1 MAGKTRSTFQKN
13 RFALFVRTYVAYSIR
28 NILISKYI
36 IDSRLPKYQLS
47 KQFLGKRSIPEISR
61 LSKVLILDYQKLWQ
75 FIVLNKPKRLSPKI
89 NRDEKIKAY
98 LSIECEI
105 ITLKIARQDKENIVH
120 EDYESAI
127 LSPAIERAAGNS
139 LRNIKNDLVFEKR
152 LEELRKKYQRWYYEV
167 AYKYKLPTP
176 RILAFILRLINF

>member
-61 LSKVLILDYQKLWQ
+61 LSKVLILDYQQLWQ
-75 FIVLNKPKRLSPKI
+75 FIVLNREKRLNPKI
-89 NRDEKIKAY
+89 RKDEKIKAY
-98 LSIECEI
+98 LSIESEI
-105 ITLKIARQDKENIVH
+105 ITLKTARKDKENILN
-120 EDYESAI
+120 E
-127 LSPAIERAAGNS
+127 
-139 LRNIKNDLVFEKR
+139 
-152 LEELRKKYQRWYYEV
+152 
-167 AYKYKLPTP
+167 
-176 RILAFILRLINF
+176 